1 MSGIDYSMHSML
13 LKGIEDNFAGAIS
26 SPYSTVDSV
35 DLSLVENSTSKRKR
49 LSIYSPGSVNTETTN
64 YGDLAKLTSIVDV
77 LKLKNEQLN
86 DRLKITIDEHSREK
100 ERLLR
105 QVEFLDEENSKLR
118 KSEEEKRERYYDEKK
133 KWMQKQRSLEKE
145 LEKAFKATSRPSEAG
160 DGISSSAAVSAP
172 KVDTTLVK
180 SYAELE
186 EKVRKASDER
196 QSLAK
201 KNTVSFYVHPL
212 QFLVLT
218 KISYLT
224 IL

>member
-13 LKGIEDNFAGAIS
+13 LKGIEDNFADAIN
-26 SPYSTVDSV
+26 SPFSTVDSV
-35 DLSLVENSTSKRKR
+35 DISVLENSAGKRKR

-64 YGDLAKLTSIVDV
+64 YGDLAKLTSMVDV
-77 LKLKNEQLN
+77 LKLKNEQLI
-86 DRLKITIDEHSREK
+86 DRLKIISDEHSREK
-100 ERLLR
+100 ERLVR

-145 LEKAFKATSRPSEAG
+145 LEKASKATSKLSSAG
-160 DGISSSAAVSAP
+160 DGNYNSTAVSAP
-172 KVDTTLVK
+172 KADATLMK
-180 SYAELE
+180 SYTELE

-201 KNTVSFYVHPL
+201 KNAVSFNTYFMIIATVFGSNHN
-212 QFLVLT
+212 V
-218 KISYLT
+218 
-224 IL
+224 